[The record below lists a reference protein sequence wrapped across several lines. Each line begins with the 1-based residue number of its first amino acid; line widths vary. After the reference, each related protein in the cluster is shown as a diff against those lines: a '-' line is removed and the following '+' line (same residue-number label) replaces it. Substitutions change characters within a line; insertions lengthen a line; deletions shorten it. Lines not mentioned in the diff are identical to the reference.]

1 MKQNAKITVI
11 GCGPGGKDYLTP
23 IAKNEAEKADILIGT
38 KGLIDIF
45 KNAEAEKI
53 EIGYSED
60 KPGPDRIVELIKSG
74 DLKGNIAFL
83 CEGDSGLFSYARF
96 LRERF
101 GRKNIRI
108 VPGISSVQVPL
119 ARIGL
124 EWDNVTII
132 KARDQ
137 TFKFSFEE
145 NHKKE
150 KICVLVGGAALIP
163 TVLPRGSGQDNYL
176 ICNGILFKCPLF
188 LGLYRPF

>member
-1 MKQNAKITVI
+1 
-11 GCGPGGKDYLTP
+11 
-23 IAKNEAEKADILIGT
+23 
-38 KGLIDIF
+38 
-45 KNAEAEKI
+45 
-53 EIGYSED
+53 
-60 KPGPDRIVELIKSG
+60 
-74 DLKGNIAFL
+74 LKGNIAFL

-108 VPGISSVQVPL
+108 VPGISSVQFAL